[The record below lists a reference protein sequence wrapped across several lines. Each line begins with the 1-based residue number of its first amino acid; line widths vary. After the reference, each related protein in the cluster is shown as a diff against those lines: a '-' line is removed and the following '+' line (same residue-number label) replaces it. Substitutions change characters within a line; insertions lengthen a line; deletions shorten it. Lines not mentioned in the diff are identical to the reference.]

1 MERNTI
7 GKSHTITIQRQ
18 VIVNLERRLNV
29 KRAPRA
35 HRLFVWFR
43 FFQTSEET
51 WSKSMTALLCNSHF
65 ESLHSLDTVLS
76 DHHASRLCA
85 FSPNAT
91 KLLFRRVNF
100 TRSAYLFFPPFTSR
114 TPHRKYRFT
123 ISRF

>member
-1 MERNTI
+1 MELSSLIIVERNTI
-7 GKSHTITIQRQ
+7 GKIHTTTIQRQ

-65 ESLHSLDTVLS
+65 ESLHSLDTVMLR
-76 DHHASRLCA
+76 DYA
-85 FSPNAT
+85 
-91 KLLFRRVNF
+91 LFHRMQ
-100 TRSAYLFFPPFTSR
+100 RSFCFVA
-114 TPHRKYRFT
+114 
-123 ISRF
+123 